1 MEDFCNAV
9 SFVSYKETQSLHK
22 FCYMYNTISTNISVH
37 ITIQK
42 VKTNHI
48 FIILITENLF
58 STMLYIDAYKALNCS
73 YFLSRCVQAGVLV

>member
-1 MEDFCNAV
+1 MQCLLSLIKKHNHCT
-9 SFVSYKETQSLHK
+9 SFVTCIIPFQQ
-22 FCYMYNTISTNISVH
+22 TSVH

-58 STMLYIDAYKALNCS
+58 STMLYIDAYRALNCS